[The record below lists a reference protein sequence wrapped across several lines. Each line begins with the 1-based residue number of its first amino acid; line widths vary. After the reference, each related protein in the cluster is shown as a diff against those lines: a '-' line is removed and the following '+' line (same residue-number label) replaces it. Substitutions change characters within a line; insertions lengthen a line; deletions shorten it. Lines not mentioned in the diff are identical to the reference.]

1 MKPLTLIFVMLT
13 LGSSG
18 LVGAQQWEWNPDGT
32 GQYGA
37 YSGPGRPSIGSL
49 KYEATRRQAESYET
63 EANRW
68 RLEALRQERERSSNS
83 AKPVDPNPYNF
94 PEAVYGPNGRMMLC
108 TKGFPGQTY
117 CN

>member
-1 MKPLTLIFVMLT
+1 ME
-13 LGSSG
+13 
-18 LVGAQQWEWNPDGT
+18 LVSMAHTQAQV
-32 GQYGA
+32 GQA
-37 YSGPGRPSIGSL
+37 LVLLNTRLPG
-49 KYEATRRQAESYET
+49 RQAESYET

-108 TKGFPGQTY
+108 TKGFPG
-117 CN
+117 